1 MILEEAPH
9 RISNH
14 PASWLEDEVALKKR
28 RDGFRKDYPTRR
40 RGSVASALVTAG
52 EAEALLNISNLP
64 TFLRS
69 EFQTMGISDDSAQ
82 ASDVWRDSVYPQG
95 STNH

>member
-1 MILEEAPH
+1 M
-9 RISNH
+9 
-14 PASWLEDEVALKKR
+14 VLKKR

-40 RGSVASALVTAG
+40 RGSVTSAFAQSTRLVTAG